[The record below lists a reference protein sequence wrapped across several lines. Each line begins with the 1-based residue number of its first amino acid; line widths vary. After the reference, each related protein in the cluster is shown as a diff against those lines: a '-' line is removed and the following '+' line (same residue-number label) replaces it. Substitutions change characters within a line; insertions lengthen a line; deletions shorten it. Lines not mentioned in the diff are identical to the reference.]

1 MAANSAWLFG
11 VAIWRGYLAWLFGVA
26 IWRGH
31 LAWLFGVAIWRG
43 HLAGQRRQAGSCDD
57 DL

>member
-11 VAIWRGYLAWLFGVA
+11 VAIQRGYLAWLFGVA

-31 LAWLFGVAIWRG
+31 S
-43 HLAGQRRQAGSCDD
+43 AGQRRQAGSCDD